1 MQEWEYQQV
10 SRGQTETEKRNR
22 DIVEIVCQAFNDHDP
37 DSILKHFAEK
47 SEWLLSRGT
56 PPDGM
61 TLNGKTEIRAML
73 EHRFFSIP
81 DMAWEI
87 HSHWAVSDRVC
98 SEWTVSGTEANG
110 AKLEWLGCDLWRFNW
125 DGKIVRKDTYWKYA
139 GGEA

>member
-1 MQEWEYQQV
+1 MTELEYQQENG
-10 SRGQTETEKRNR
+10 SQTETEKRNR

-37 DSILKHFAEK
+37 DGILAHFAEK
-47 SEWLLSRGT
+47 SEWLLSRGA

-61 TLNGKTEIRAML
+61 TLSGKAEIRAML

-87 HSHWAVSDRVC
+87 HRHWACNDRVC
-98 SEWTVSGTEANG
+98 SEWTGSGTESNG
-110 AKLEWLGCDLWRFNW
+110 AKLEWLGCDLWCFNG
-125 DGKIVRKDTYWKYA
+125 DGKIVRKDTYWKYS